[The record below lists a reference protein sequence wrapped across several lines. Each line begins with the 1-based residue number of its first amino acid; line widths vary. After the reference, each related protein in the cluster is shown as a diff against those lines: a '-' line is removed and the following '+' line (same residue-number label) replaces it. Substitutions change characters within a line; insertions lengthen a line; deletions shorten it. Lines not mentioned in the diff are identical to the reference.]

1 MEKKNFK
8 HQKHNFHNLFEICR
22 ERKKVGVEMRKII
35 FVFVFSFL
43 LFFSLSMSQTPNLT
57 YNKQILNMQFFG

>member
-22 ERKKVGVEMRKII
+22 ERKKVGVEMGKII
-35 FVFVFSFL
+35 YVFFFSFL
-43 LFFSLSMSQTPNLT
+43 LFFFYP
-57 YNKQILNMQFFG
+57 